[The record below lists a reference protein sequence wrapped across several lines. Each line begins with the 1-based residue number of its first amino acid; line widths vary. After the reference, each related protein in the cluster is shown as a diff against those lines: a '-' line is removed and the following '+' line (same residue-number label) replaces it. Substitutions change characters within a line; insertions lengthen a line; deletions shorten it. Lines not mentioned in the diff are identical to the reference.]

1 MGIIF
6 DTAEDEVV
14 RLVQNDGYS
23 VKAAIEE
30 VKQRQKR
37 KKEFIDEE
45 LEKECSIEPIE
56 EGWKDDWCNT
66 AYGIGSLYNK

>member
-56 EGWKDDWCNT
+56 EG
-66 AYGIGSLYNK
+66 